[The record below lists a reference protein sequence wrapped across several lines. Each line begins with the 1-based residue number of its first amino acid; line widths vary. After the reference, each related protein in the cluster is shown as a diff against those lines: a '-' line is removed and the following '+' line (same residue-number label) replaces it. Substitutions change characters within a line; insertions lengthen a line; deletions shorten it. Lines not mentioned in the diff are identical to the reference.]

1 MSTITFPLLN
11 IARHRMGTD
20 GAGITTLV
28 ASAGCPLRCE
38 FCINKKLLKE
48 ASPKDITPKELYSMV
63 RQDELYFLATGGGI
77 TFGGGEPLLY
87 ADFIREFRAICPPA
101 WKITA
106 ETSLFV
112 PRNYLAQAIDA
123 VDLFVVDCKDM
134 NEDIYRKYTGE
145 DLSAAEE
152 NLAFLLQRKDAE
164 NVLVRVPLIP
174 GYNTEEDQRR
184 SAEKLRQMGVKR
196 LDLFSYVKKA
206 GM

>member
-112 PRNYLAQAIDA
+112 PRNYLAAVTDA

-134 NEDIYRKYTGE
+134 NSDTYSKYTGGE
-145 DLSAAEE
+145 VSVMKE
-152 NLAFLLQRKDAE
+152 NLEFLLQRIGAE
-164 NVLVRVPLIP
+164 RIIVRVPLIP
-174 GYNTEEDQRR
+174 GYNTAVDQKK
-184 SAEKLRQMGVKR
+184 SADALLQMGIR
-196 LDLFSYVKKA
+196 NTDLFEYVIRE
-206 GM
+206 

>member
-48 ASPKDITPKELYSMV
+48 ASPKDITPEELFSMV

-112 PRNYLAQAIDA
+112 PRNYLAAVTDA

-134 NEDIYRKYTGE
+134 NGDTYRKYTGGE
-145 DLSAAEE
+145 LPVMKE
-152 NLAFLLQRKDAE
+152 NLEFLLQRIGAE
-164 NVLVRVPLIP
+164 RIIVRVPLIP
-174 GYNTEEDQRR
+174 GYNTAGDQKK
-184 SAEKLRQMGVKR
+184 SAEALLQMGIR
-196 LDLFSYVKKA
+196 NTDLFEYVVRE
-206 GM
+206 

>member
-112 PRNYLAQAIDA
+112 PRNYLAAVTDA

-134 NEDIYRKYTGE
+134 NSDTYSKYTGGE
-145 DLSAAEE
+145 LSVMKE
-152 NLAFLLQRKDAE
+152 NLEFLLQRIGAE
-164 NVLVRVPLIP
+164 RIIVRVPLIP
-174 GYNTEEDQRR
+174 GYNTAGDQKK
-184 SAEKLRQMGVKR
+184 SADALLQMGIR
-196 LDLFSYVKKA
+196 NTDLFEYVIRE
-206 GM
+206 

>member
-1 MSTITFPLLN
+1 MSTITLPLLN

-112 PRNYLAQAIDA
+112 PRNYLAAVTDA

-134 NEDIYRKYTGE
+134 NSDTYSKYTGGE
-145 DLSAAEE
+145 LSVMKE
-152 NLAFLLQRKDAE
+152 NLEFLLQRIGAE
-164 NVLVRVPLIP
+164 RIIVRVPLIP
-174 GYNTEEDQRR
+174 GYNTAGDQKK
-184 SAEKLRQMGVKR
+184 SADALLQMGIR
-196 LDLFSYVKKA
+196 NTDLFEYVIRE
-206 GM
+206 

>member
-11 IARHRMGTD
+11 IARHRMWTD

-38 FCINKKLLKE
+38 FCINKKLLNE
-48 ASPKDITPKELYSMV
+48 ASPKDITPEELYSMV
-63 RQDELYFLATGGGI
+63 RQDALYFLATGGGI

-87 ADFIREFRAICPPA
+87 ADFIREFRAICPPE

-112 PRNYLAQAIDA
+112 PRNYLAAVTDA

-134 NEDIYRKYTGE
+134 NDDTYRNYTGGE
-145 DLSAAEE
+145 LPVMKE
-152 NLAFLLQRKDAE
+152 NLEFLLQRIGADRII
-164 NVLVRVPLIP
+164 VRVPLIP
-174 GYNTEEDQRR
+174 GYNTAGDQKK
-184 SAEKLRQMGVKR
+184 SAEALLQMGIR
-196 LDLFSYVKKA
+196 NTDLFEYVVRE
-206 GM
+206 

>member
-1 MSTITFPLLN
+1 M
-11 IARHRMGTD
+11 
-20 GAGITTLV
+20 
-28 ASAGCPLRCE
+28 
-38 FCINKKLLKE
+38 
-48 ASPKDITPKELYSMV
+48 
-63 RQDELYFLATGGGI
+63 Q
-77 TFGGGEPLLY
+77 
-87 ADFIREFRAICPPA
+87 ADFIKEFREICPEE
-101 WKITA
+101 WKITV

-134 NEDIYRKYTGE
+134 NDDIYRKYTGE

>member
-48 ASPKDITPKELYSMV
+48 ASPKDITPEELYSMV

-87 ADFIREFRAICPPA
+87 ADFIREFRAICPPS

-112 PRNYLAQAIDA
+112 PRNYLAAVTDA

-134 NEDIYRKYTGE
+134 NGDTYRKYTGGE
-145 DLSAAEE
+145 LPVMKE
-152 NLAFLLQRKDAE
+152 NLEFLLQRIGAE
-164 NVLVRVPLIP
+164 RIIVRVPLIP
-174 GYNTEEDQRR
+174 GYNTAGDQKK
-184 SAEKLRQMGVKR
+184 SAEALLQMGIR
-196 LDLFSYVKKA
+196 NTDLFEYVIRE
-206 GM
+206 

>member
-112 PRNYLAQAIDA
+112 PRNYLAAVTDA

-134 NEDIYRKYTGE
+134 NDDTYRNYTGGE
-145 DLSAAEE
+145 LPVMKEILE
-152 NLAFLLQRKDAE
+152 FLLQRIGADRII
-164 NVLVRVPLIP
+164 VRVPLIP
-174 GYNTEEDQRR
+174 GYNTAGDQKK
-184 SAEKLRQMGVKR
+184 SAEALLQMGIR
-196 LDLFSYVKKA
+196 NTDLFEYVVRE
-206 GM
+206 